1 MPQKKRFIGA
11 SFYFSTHW
19 LTSKVM
25 TVGKWFFWAFLIV
38 FQVLCACHQSQQTNF
53 STDPEVL
60 IDLSEI
66 KKRGYINALVDN
78 NSVSYFIYKG
88 QSMGYEYELLNLLAK
103 HLGVDLKIT
112 ITTGVERA
120 IDQLNRGE
128 GDILAFPLT
137 VTKNRTE
144 YLAFSNPHFHS
155 YQVLVQRKPDNW
167 RKMGIDDINA
177 QLIKNPVEL
186 IGKEVYVLPG
196 TSFER
201 RLMNLSDEIG
211 GDIIIRKDTA
221 IAESESLI
229 RRVAMGEID
238 YTVTDHMIANVNAS
252 YYPNL
257 DVNTPVSVAQQ
268 VAWATRKNSPEL
280 LKAMNEWLAKIKKE
294 PTFMVV
300 FNRYYKSPRT
310 SLLRLKS
317 DYSSLGGNMLSPF
330 DSLIRKGAE
339 QLGWD
344 WRLLASLVYQES
356 NFLPR
361 GESWAGARGLMQLM
375 PSTAKRF
382 GAANPDDPRQSLAA
396 GVGYLKYLD
405 KYWSAKVPDREER
418 VKFILASYN
427 AGLSHIIDA
436 RKLAEKHGKDPK
448 KWYDNVEFFLARKSD
463 PKFYRDPVVLAGFC
477 KCEEPVNY
485 VRDVLDRYEEYKL
498 HIAS

>member
-1 MPQKKRFIGA
+1 MIVRKRIFWSFLTVLLLGFSCSETPQVK
-11 SFYFSTHW
+11 FST
-19 LTSKVM
+19 
-25 TVGKWFFWAFLIV
+25 A
-38 FQVLCACHQSQQTNF
+38 
-53 STDPEVL
+53 PEVR
-60 IDLSEI
+60 IDLEEI

-78 NSVSYFIYKG
+78 NSISYFIYKG

-128 GDILAFPLT
+128 GDLLAFPLT
-137 VTKNRTE
+137 ITKDRKE
-144 YLAFSNPHFHS
+144 YISFTRPHFLS

-167 RKMGIDDINA
+167 RKMGIDEINA
-177 QLIKNPVEL
+177 HLIREPVEL

-196 TSFER
+196 TSFEK
-201 RLMNLSDEIG
+201 RLVNLSDEIG
-211 GDIIIRKDTA
+211 GDIIIRKDTS

-229 RRVAMGEID
+229 RKVAMGEID

-257 DVNTPVSVAQQ
+257 DVNVPLSVSQQ

-280 LKAMNEWLAKIKKE
+280 MRVVNDWLVKIKKE

-300 FNRYYKSPRT
+300 YNRYHKNPRT

-317 DYSSLGGNMLSPF
+317 DYSSLGGNKLSPY
-330 DSLIRKGAE
+330 DTLIKQGAE
-339 QLGWD
+339 KLGWD

-356 NFLPR
+356 HFSPT

-375 PSTAKRF
+375 PSTARRF
-382 GAANPDDPRQSLAA
+382 GAADLDDPIQSLSA

-405 KYWSAKVPDREER
+405 GYWYKLIDDPNER
-418 VKFILASYN
+418 IKFILASYN
-427 AGLSHIIDA
+427 AGPSHIIDA
-436 RKLAEKHGKDPK
+436 RKLAAKYGKDPS
-448 KWYDNVEFFLARKSD
+448 KWEGNVELFLIKKSD
-463 PKFYRDPVVLAGFC
+463 PKFYRDPIVTAGFC

-485 VRDVLDRYEEYKL
+485 VRDVLDRYNEYKL